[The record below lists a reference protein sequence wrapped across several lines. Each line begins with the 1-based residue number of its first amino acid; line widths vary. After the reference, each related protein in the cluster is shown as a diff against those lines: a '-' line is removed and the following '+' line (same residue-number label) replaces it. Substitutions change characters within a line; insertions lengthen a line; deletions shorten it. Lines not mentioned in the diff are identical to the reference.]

1 MAILELKNI
10 NYAYNEKKQVIN
22 GASCAFEEGTLY
34 ALVGRSGAGKSTLLS
49 LMAGLDV
56 PDSGEVLFNGRATG
70 EMDLTDYRLRSVS
83 VIYQDFELFPLLTV
97 LENIMYPMQL
107 NGISEKDALAEA
119 KRLAAKVALA
129 EELYDRYPSE
139 LSGGEQQ
146 RVAIAR
152 GLTMDRRIML
162 ADEPTGNLDSE
173 NSDNIFRLLADL
185 AHKDGRCIIIV
196 THDLTI
202 MDKADVI
209 CQIVDGKIVR
219 R

>member
-1 MAILELKNI
+1 MAILELKNV
-10 NYAYNEKKQVIN
+10 NYAYNEKKQVLN
-22 GASCAFEEGTLY
+22 GACCSFEEGIVY
-34 ALVGRSGAGKSTLLS
+34 ALVGKSGAGKSTLLS

-56 PDSGEVLFNGRATG
+56 PDSGEVVFNGTPTG
-70 EMDLTDYRLRSVS
+70 ELDLTDYRLKSVS

-107 NGISEKDALAEA
+107 NGIPEKDALSEA
-119 KRLAAKVALA
+119 KRLAAKVSLS

-152 GLTMDRRIML
+152 GLTMDRRVML

-173 NSDNIFRLLADL
+173 NSDNIFRLLSDL
-185 AHKDGRCIIIV
+185 AHRDGKCIIIV

-202 MDKADVI
+202 MDKADVVCRI
-209 CQIVDGKIVR
+209 TDGKIVR

>member
-10 NYAYNEKKQVIN
+10 QYSYNRQKQVIR
-22 GASCAFEEGTLY
+22 GADFAFEEGTLY
-34 ALVGRSGAGKSTLLS
+34 ALVGKSGAGKSTLLS
-49 LMAGLDV
+49 LMAGLDL
-56 PDSGEVLFNGRATG
+56 PDSGEVLFDGVPTG
-70 EMDLTDYRLRSVS
+70 SMDLTDYRLSSVA

-107 NGISEKDALAEA
+107 NGISEKDSLSEA
-119 KRLAAKVALA
+119 KRLAGKVSLPP
-129 EELYDRYPSE
+129 ELYDRYPGE

-152 GLTMDRRIML
+152 GLTMGRRLML

-173 NSDNIFRLLADL
+173 NSDNIFNLLAGL
-185 AHKDGRCIIIV
+185 AHEDGRCIIIV
-196 THDLTI
+196 THDLSI
-202 MDKADVI
+202 MDKADVV
-209 CQIVDGKIVR
+209 CRIVDGKIER

>member
-10 NYAYNEKKQVIN
+10 EYAYNERKKVIKD
-22 GASCAFEEGTLY
+22 ACCSFEEGTLY
-34 ALVGRSGAGKSTLLS
+34 ALVGKSGAGKSTLLS
-49 LMAGLDV
+49 LMAGLDL
-56 PDSGEVLFNGRATG
+56 PDSGEVLFNGRPTS
-70 EMDLTDYRLRSVS
+70 EMDLTDYRLSSVA

-107 NGISEKDALAEA
+107 NGISEKEAKKEAMRLAE
-119 KRLAAKVALA
+119 KVSLA
-129 EELYDRYPSE
+129 EELYDHYPSE

-152 GLTMDRRIML
+152 GLTMDRCLML

-173 NSDNIFRLLADL
+173 NSDNIFRLLQRL
-185 AHKDGRCIIIV
+185 AHDDNKCIIIV
-196 THDLTI
+196 THDLSI
-202 MDKADVI
+202 MDKADIV